1 MTIWSA
7 LKNHT
12 IQHPLHDALVGVV
25 VALVSIPISMGY
37 AQIAGLPA
45 IYGLYGSLLPILVY
59 GLVTTSPQ
67 FIVGVDAMP
76 AAMVG
81 TLLTTFSIKP
91 ESSEALALV
100 PLVSFLAAV
109 CFLIFYLLKAG
120 RVVKYI
126 SMPVMG
132 GFISGVAATIILMQV
147 PKLYGGSP
155 SSGQLPALILNICRE
170 ISAFNPMSAVLG
182 FGTILILMLSKKL
195 IPKVPM
201 SVLLLL
207 GGLLLQILFRLDLHG
222 VKLLPQVVP
231 GLPELHLPDLSLL
244 TDYSVYTLVL
254 EAVSI
259 AAVIMAQTL
268 LATQSYASKYDDVID
283 KNRELLA
290 YSAMNMAASLV
301 GCCPVNGSVSRSG
314 IADSYKGRS
323 QLMSLS
329 ASLTMAV
336 ILLFGTPL
344 LRFMP
349 VPVLTAIVIFALMN
363 IIELD
368 MFLRLVKYNK
378 NESLIFL
385 VSFFGVLLF
394 GTIKGVVIGCFL
406 SFSEI
411 TVRSV
416 NPPTTFVGRIP
427 GQGNYHSISRNRHS
441 YPISHTLIYR
451 FSGNLFF
458 ANIDKFENDIL
469 SAIKPDTRQ
478 IVIDARGIGNID
490 ITALDRLVLLIR
502 KLNDRGIKFYITEHD
517 HSLNDMI
524 RAKGFENLIDSGVM
538 RRRITFALSDAG
550 LEKPYQLEG
559 VEDYDYEDSDL
570 NHERL
575 AEAEWLYGHEEDPSP
590 EKKKICH
597 IFKNEFMR
605 KEKK

>member
-12 IQHPLHDALVGVV
+12 IKHPFHDVLVGVV
-25 VALVSIPISMGY
+25 IALISIPISMGY

-59 GLVTTSPQ
+59 GLITTSPQ

-81 TLLTTFSIKP
+81 TLLAAFSIKAESP
-91 ESSEALALV
+91 EAMALV
-100 PLVSFLAAV
+100 PVISFLVAV
-109 CFLIFYLLKAG
+109 CFLLFYVLKAG

-155 SSGQLPALILNICRE
+155 SSGQLPALILNIIRE
-170 ISAFNPMSAVLG
+170 ASVFNLLSAALG
-182 FGTILILMLSKKL
+182 FGTILILMVSKKI

-201 SVLLLL
+201 SVVLLL
-207 GGLLLQILFRLDLHG
+207 GSLLLQILFKLDTHG
-222 VKLLPQVVP
+222 VKLLPQVVS
-231 GLPELHLPDLSLL
+231 GLPKLHLPDLSLL
-244 TDYSVYTLVL
+244 TDYSIYSLAG

-268 LATQSYASKYDDVID
+268 LATQSYASKYEDTIN

-301 GCCPVNGSVSRSG
+301 GCCPINGSVSRSS

-323 QLMSLS
+323 QIMSLS
-329 ASLTMAV
+329 AALTMAL

-344 LRFMP
+344 LKFMP

-363 IIELD
+363 IMEVE
-368 MFLRLVKYNK
+368 MFLRLVRYSK

-385 VSFFGVLLF
+385 ASFFGVLLF
-394 GTIKGVVIGCFL
+394 GTVKGVVIGCFL
-406 SFSEI
+406 SFGEI
-411 TVRSV
+411 TARSV

-441 YPISHTLIYR
+441 YPIKHTLIYR

-458 ANIDKFENDIL
+458 ANIDRFENDIL

-490 ITALDRLVLLIR
+490 ITALDRLVILIS
-502 KLNDRGIKFYITEHD
+502 KLNKRGIKFYITEHD

-524 RAKGFENLIDSGVM
+524 RAKGFEDLIDSGVM

-550 LEKPYQLEG
+550 LEKPYELEG
-559 VEDYDYEDSDL
+559 VEDYDYRDSDL

-575 AEAEWLYGHEEDPSP
+575 AEDEWLG
-590 EKKKICH
+590 I
-597 IFKNEFMR
+597 R
-605 KEKK
+605 

>member
-7 LKNHT
+7 LKHHT
-12 IQHPLHDALVGVV
+12 IERPLHDALVGVI
-25 VALVSIPISMGY
+25 VALISIPISMGY
-37 AQIAGLPA
+37 AQISGLPP

-59 GLVTTSPQ
+59 GLITTSPQ

-81 TLLTTFSIKP
+81 SLLTTFSIKP
-91 ESSEALALV
+91 ESHEALALV
-100 PLVSFLAAV
+100 PLVSLLVTA
-109 CFLIFYLLKAG
+109 CFLIFFLFKAG

-132 GFISGVAATIILMQV
+132 GFISGVAAAIILMQV
-147 PKLYGGSP
+147 PKLFGGSP
-155 SSGQLPALILNICRE
+155 SGGQLPTLLLNIYRE
-170 ISAFNPMSAVLG
+170 PAGFNPLSAVLG
-182 FGTILILMLSKKL
+182 FGTILILMISKKI

-201 SVLLLL
+201 SVILLL
-207 GGLLLQILFRLDLHG
+207 GSLLLQYLFKLDSHG
-222 VKLLPQVVP
+222 VKLLPKVAA
-231 GLPELHLPDLSLL
+231 GLPSLHLPNLGLL
-244 TDYSVYTLVL
+244 TRFSIYTLAL
-254 EAVSI
+254 EAFSI

-314 IADSYKGRS
+314 IADSYHGRS
-323 QLMSLS
+323 QIMSLT

-344 LRFMP
+344 LQLMP
-349 VPVLTAIVIFALMN
+349 VPVLTAIVISALMN
-363 IIELD
+363 IMEVD
-368 MFLRLVKYNK
+368 MFLRLFKYNK

-394 GTIKGVVIGCFL
+394 GTIKGVFIGCFL
-406 SFSEI
+406 SFGEI

-427 GQGNYHSISRNRHS
+427 GQGNYHSISRNKHS
-441 YPISHTLIYR
+441 YPIKHTLIYR

-490 ITALDRLVLLIR
+490 ITALDRLVILI
-502 KLNDRGIKFYITEHD
+502 KKMNERGIKFYITEHD

-524 RAKGFENLIDSGVM
+524 RAQGFESLLDSGVM

-550 LEKPYQLEG
+550 LEKPYELEG
-559 VEDYDYEDSDL
+559 VEDYDYRDSDL
-570 NHERL
+570 NHEKL
-575 AEAEWLYGHEEDPSP
+575 AEAEWLYGNEEDSSP
-590 EKKKICH
+590 KKKMPSEGAH
-597 IFKNEFMR
+597 FSGKL
-605 KEKK
+605 

>member
-7 LKNHT
+7 FKNHS
-12 IQHPLHDALVGVV
+12 IQNPIHDALVGVV
-25 VALVSIPISMGY
+25 IALVSIPISMGY

-45 IYGLYGSLLPILVY
+45 IYGLYGSLLPILCY
-59 GLVTTSPQ
+59 GLITTSPQ

-81 TLLTTFSIKP
+81 GLLAAFSIKA
-91 ESSEALALV
+91 ESPEALALV
-100 PLVSFLAAV
+100 PLISFLVAF

-155 SSGQLPALILNICRE
+155 SSGQLPALLLNICRE
-170 ISAFNPMSAVLG
+170 SSSFNPLAAVLG
-182 FGTILILMLSKKL
+182 FGTILILMISKKI

-201 SVLLLL
+201 SVILLL
-207 GGLLLQILFRLDLHG
+207 GGLLLQVFFKLDSQG
-222 VKLLPQVVP
+222 VKLLPEVVP
-231 GLPELHLPDLSLL
+231 GLPGLHLPNLRLLNSRNIYSLA
-244 TDYSVYTLVL
+244 VEV
-254 EAVSI
+254 VSI
-259 AAVIMAQTL
+259 SAVIMAQTL

-283 KNRELLA
+283 NNKELLA
-290 YSAMNMAASLV
+290 YSAMNLAASLV

-323 QLMSLS
+323 QIMSVS
-329 ASLTMAV
+329 AALTMAL

-349 VPVLTAIVIFALMN
+349 VPVLTAIVISALIN
-363 IIELD
+363 IMEVD
-368 MFLRLVKYNK
+368 MFVRLVRYSK

-406 SFSEI
+406 SFGEI
-411 TVRSV
+411 AVRSV
-416 NPPTTFVGRIP
+416 NPPRTFVGRIP

-441 YPISHTLIYR
+441 YPIRHTLIYR

-458 ANIDKFENDIL
+458 ANIDRFENDIL

-478 IVIDARGIGNID
+478 IIIDARGIGNID
-490 ITALDRLVLLIR
+490 ITALDRLVILID
-502 KLNDRGIKFYITEHD
+502 KLKKRGIKFYITEHD

-524 RAKGFENLIDSGVM
+524 RAKGFEDLINSGVM

-559 VEDYDYEDSDL
+559 VEDYDYKDSDL
-570 NHERL
+570 NHEKL
-575 AEAEWLYGHEEDPSP
+575 AEAEWLYGHEEDPP
-590 EKKKICH
+590 PKKSL
-597 IFKNEFMR
+597 
-605 KEKK
+605 